1 MTLNAFAPRLSDEM
15 KYVVITKDEEVK
27 SACAKAFY
35 PDDDVAIVEDWREGL
50 AAAQGADLMFVD
62 LLATLD
68 QPGKI
73 AGYEK
78 FAESKMADSQAGGV
92 PLVLIWPPEDYQ
104 LDFMT
109 GYPDFV
115 SQHIRRPVTFQVIRR
130 ATTYI

>member
-1 MTLNAFAPRLSDEM
+1 M

-27 SACAKAFY
+27 EACKRAFY
-35 PDDDVAIVEDWREGL
+35 PDDYVTITSDWREGL
-50 AAAQGADLMFVD
+50 AAGAQTDLMFVD
-62 LLATLD
+62 LLATLE
-68 QPGKI
+68 QPGRI

-78 FAESKMADSQAGGV
+78 FAEVKMADPISGPV

-109 GYPDFV
+109 GYPDFI
-115 SQHIRRPVTFQVIRR
+115 SQHIRRPVTYQVVRR